1 MLTTTKRQP
10 YECALAES
18 WISEW
23 RALDRRHRAHHV
35 SYVPTHAATGGRRDR
50 TNTRSHGHYCV
61 RPTVPPTST
70 ISECSEA
77 AGAIGGPS
85 TALWGEVGLTA
96 GLTFGGSWAHSL
108 FLVWFEALGVGYR
121 CRVRNTQTFC

>member
-1 MLTTTKRQP
+1 M
-10 YECALAES
+10 AES

-96 GLTFGGSWAHSL
+96 GLTSASSWAHSL
-108 FLVWFEALGVGYR
+108 LLVDDVLWGNVKVISQVSLGALLFFRGTQGYM
-121 CRVRNTQTFC
+121 

>member
-1 MLTTTKRQP
+1 M
-10 YECALAES
+10 AEA

-96 GLTFGGSWAHSL
+96 GLTFGSAWVHSL
-108 FLVWFEALGVGYR
+108 FLVDDALWGNVKVISQVSLGVLLFFRGTQGYM
-121 CRVRNTQTFC
+121 

>member
-1 MLTTTKRQP
+1 M
-10 YECALAES
+10 AES

-108 FLVWFEALGVGYR
+108 YLVDVALWGNVKVISQVSLGALLFFRGTQGYM
-121 CRVRNTQTFC
+121 